1 LDEHG
6 KAQTPVM
13 GSYGIGVG
21 RLMAAIVEQHHDENG
36 IIWPA
41 SVAPF
46 DLHLVSLAKKS
57 DDEVGQQAEALYR
70 QLQAAG
76 LELLFDDRRESP
88 GVKFADA
95 DLIGIPWRVTVS
107 ARSLQNGGV
116 EVKRRSEAEREI
128 VGVGDLVNLLKK

>member
-1 LDEHG
+1 
-6 KAQTPVM
+6 M

-21 RLMAAIVEQHHDENG
+21 RLMAAVVEQHHDEHG
-36 IIWPA
+36 IIWPQ

-46 DLHLVSLAKKS
+46 DVHVVSLAKQAG
-57 DDEVGQQAEALYR
+57 DEVGQQAEALYQ

-76 LELLFDDRRESP
+76 LEVLFDDRRESP

-95 DLIGIPWRVTVS
+95 DLIGVPWRVTVS

-116 EVKRRSEAEREI
+116 EVKQRCQADREI
-128 VGVGDLVNLLKK
+128 KPLEGFTAWLAAQVKG